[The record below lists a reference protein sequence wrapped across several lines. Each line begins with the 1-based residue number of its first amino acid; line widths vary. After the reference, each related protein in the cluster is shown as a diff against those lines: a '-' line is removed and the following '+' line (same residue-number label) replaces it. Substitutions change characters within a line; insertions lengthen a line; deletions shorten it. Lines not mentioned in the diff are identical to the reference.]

1 MAETAAVSLSPS
13 LAREEAFA
21 RIVSRELTS
30 AYRTAT
36 VLLRDPAEAEDAT
49 QDALVRAWQGWD
61 ALRDKERAGAW
72 FGRILVNVC
81 RDRLRAR
88 RGPVIGWRDP
98 GSSADPSTRLDER
111 DALEDAFARLTVE
124 QRIVVALR
132 FYLDLPTEAIAERT
146 GVPPGTVKSRLHH
159 ALRALRA
166 AYEAEERAIE
176 VER

>member
-1 MAETAAVSLSPS
+1 MAEMAAEGLNRSLE
-13 LAREEAFA
+13 REEAFG
-21 RIVSRELTS
+21 RLVSRELAS

-36 VLLRDPAEAEDAT
+36 ALLRDPAEAEDAT
-49 QDALVRAWQGWD
+49 QEALVRAWQRWD
-61 ALRDKERAGAW
+61 ALRDGERAGAW

-88 RGPVIGWRDP
+88 RPPAVRWRDP
-98 GSSADPSTRLDER
+98 SASIDPSVRLGER
-111 DALEDAFARLTVE
+111 DALDEAFARLTVE

-132 FYLDLPTEAIAERT
+132 YYLDLSTEEIAERM
-146 GVPPGTVKSRLHH
+146 GIPRGTVKSRLHH

-176 VER
+176 VRP

>member
-1 MAETAAVSLSPS
+1 MAETAAVGLSRKVE
-13 LAREEAFA
+13 REEAFA
-21 RIVSRELTS
+21 RLVSRELAS

-49 QDALVRAWQGWD
+49 QDALVRAWQRWD
-61 ALRDKERAGAW
+61 ALRDEERAGAW

-88 RGPVIGWRDP
+88 RRPTVRWRDHYAP
-98 GSSADPSTRLDER
+98 ADPATRVDEH
-111 DALEDAFARLTVE
+111 DVLEDAFARFTVE
-124 QRIVVALR
+124 QRIVIALR
-132 FYLDLPTEAIAERT
+132 YYLDLSTEAIAERT

-166 AYEAEERAIE
+166 AYEAEDRAVE
-176 VER
+176 VQR